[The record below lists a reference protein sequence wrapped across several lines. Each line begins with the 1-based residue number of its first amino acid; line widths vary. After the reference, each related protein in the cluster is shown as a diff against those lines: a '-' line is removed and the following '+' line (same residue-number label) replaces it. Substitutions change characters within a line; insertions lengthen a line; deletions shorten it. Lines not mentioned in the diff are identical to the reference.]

1 MVTDDERNVIDQK
14 IMEYEL
20 QSTHGIKSMR
30 CTMEQIGE
38 EAEFDQN
45 NHVLKLRGK
54 EIGFVYYR
62 SGYQVEHYP
71 TQKHWDTRIML
82 ENS

>member
-1 MVTDDERNVIDQK
+1 
-14 IMEYEL
+14 
-20 QSTHGIKSMR
+20 
-30 CTMEQIGE
+30 MEQIGE

-71 TQKHWDTRIML
+71 T
-82 ENS
+82 

>member
-1 MVTDDERNVIDQK
+1 VITDDERNVIDQK

-20 QSTHGIKSMR
+20 QATYKINSMR
-30 CTMEQIGE
+30 CTLEQIGE

-45 NHVLKLRGK
+45 NHVLRLRGK

-62 SGYQVEHYP
+62 SGY
-71 TQKHWDTRIML
+71 
-82 ENS
+82 